1 MYLLLGKP
9 QSILDARTSSLPF
22 ESSFRNKIP
31 IAIIDDE
38 PFAYESLLREH
49 SYNIKLFNDIEDV
62 RSLEAFPIILCDIRG
77 VGKVFKSKFE
87 GGHLIQEIRSY
98 YPYKV
103 IYAYS
108 GYQVDPSFNKYF
120 QMADKTL
127 KKDISLED
135 WVSNLDD
142 ALKMV
147 IDPCF
152 LWKRLRKRLFQE
164 DIAICEIMKLE
175 DQYVSFV
182 KEKKSEFPSKK
193 YSTNLPDK
201 AKALLIGFS
210 ETVRLIRA
218 VF

>member
-1 MYLLLGKP
+1 M
-9 QSILDARTSSLPF
+9 PF

-38 PFAYESLLREH
+38 PFAYEALLREH

-77 VGKVFKSKFE
+77 VGKVFESKFE

-108 GYQVDPSFNKYF
+108 GHQLDPSFNKYF
-120 QMADKTL
+120 QMADRTL

-142 ALKMV
+142 ALKMI

-152 LWKRLRKRLFQE
+152 LWKRMRKRLFQE
-164 DIAICEIMKLE
+164 GITISEIMKLE

-182 KEKKSEFPSKK
+182 KEKKSEFPYKK

-201 AKALLIGFS
+201 AKALLSGFS
-210 ETVRLIRA
+210 ETLKLLRTI
-218 VF
+218 F

>member
-1 MYLLLGKP
+1 M
-9 QSILDARTSSLPF
+9 PF

-38 PFAYESLLREH
+38 PFAYEALLREH

-77 VGKVFKSKFE
+77 VGKVFESKFE

-108 GYQVDPSFNKYF
+108 GHQLDPSFNKYF
-120 QMADKTL
+120 QMADRTL

-142 ALKMV
+142 ALKMI

-152 LWKRLRKRLFQE
+152 LWKRMRKRLFQE
-164 DIAICEIMKLE
+164 GITISEIMKLE

-182 KEKKSEFPSKK
+182 KEKKSEFPNKK

-201 AKALLIGFS
+201 AKALLSGFS
-210 ETVRLIRA
+210 ETLKLLRTI
-218 VF
+218 F